1 MLIEVLKVVAKVMQI
16 AGIVIIVASLGR
28 EFWYLI
34 TKYLDNKRR
43 R

>member
-1 MLIEVLKVVAKVMQI
+1 MLIEALKVVAKVMQI

-28 EFWYLI
+28 GFWYLI